1 MIVVVNAGGSK
12 CTLQWWIVTG
22 EIQVEIHVAAVMLCT
37 CYVWCVQSSDS
48 DDTGISDAADAAVKR
63 KPTNS
68 VKKVI
73 INELITEQ
81 LFCFCDVGHWA
92 ESSW

>member
-37 CYVWCVQSSDS
+37 CYV
-48 DDTGISDAADAAVKR
+48 
-63 KPTNS
+63 
-68 VKKVI
+68 
-73 INELITEQ
+73 
-81 LFCFCDVGHWA
+81 
-92 ESSW
+92 